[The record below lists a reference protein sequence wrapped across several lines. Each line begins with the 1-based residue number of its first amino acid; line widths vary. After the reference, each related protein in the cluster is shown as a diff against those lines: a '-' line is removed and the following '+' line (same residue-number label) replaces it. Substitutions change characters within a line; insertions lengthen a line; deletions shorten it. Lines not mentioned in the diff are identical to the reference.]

1 MQPVDL
7 TTLMAVVHDLQRGW
21 VPCRC
26 EQVVQWQTTCLALAL
41 RTFDQRSWLT
51 LSWHP
56 QAARL
61 HLGEAPPRGQDTF
74 TFSQQLKHQLNQLVL
89 VAVAPLAPW
98 ERVLDLQFGQR
109 PGDPPLWHLYVEIMG
124 KYSNVILVN
133 AQGQIVTAAH
143 QVSEQQSRV
152 RPIQTGE
159 PYQLPPALLGPC
171 PSRQESL
178 ESWQERLTLV
188 PGPLGK
194 VLLQSYRGLSSSLV
208 RSLLAQAQL
217 NPQSLSSALTRAD
230 WERLFQVWQRWLAAL
245 ETGDWHPA
253 LTADGYTLL
262 AWDQPGEASVHQ
274 VLERYYSGELDR
286 QRFSQLHNQ
295 LQQKLKTAL
304 AKVQH
309 KAEGFRQRLA
319 DSAQADQLRQQADL
333 LMAYSHRWQPGLTQL
348 TLPDFATGVPLTI
361 PIDPDKTAI
370 QQAQR
375 LYKQHQK
382 LQRARQV
389 VEPLLRAVEGEL
401 AYLQQVEASLKQLP
415 AYQEPADL
423 EALGEIEQELVQQGY
438 LVVPG
443 YRPPAPGRAQSEG
456 FRRHLS
462 PDGLPVWVGR
472 NNRQNDLLISTV
484 ASDYDLW
491 FHSQEIPG
499 SHVLLRLEPGQVP
512 SDRDRQ
518 YAADLAA
525 YFSQARQAD
534 QVPVVYTQPR
544 HVYKPKGARPG
555 MVIYRQETVI
565 WGQPRRVE
573 EELSPQANP

>member
-1 MQPVDL
+1 
-7 TTLMAVVHDLQRGW
+7 
-21 VPCRC
+21 
-26 EQVVQWQTTCLALAL
+26 
-41 RTFDQRSWLT
+41 
-51 LSWHP
+51 
-56 QAARL
+56 
-61 HLGEAPPRGQDTF
+61 
-74 TFSQQLKHQLNQLVL
+74 
-89 VAVAPLAPW
+89 
-98 ERVLDLQFGQR
+98 
-109 PGDPPLWHLYVEIMG
+109 
-124 KYSNVILVN
+124 
-133 AQGQIVTAAH
+133 
-143 QVSEQQSRV
+143 
-152 RPIQTGE
+152 
-159 PYQLPPALLGPC
+159 
-171 PSRQESL
+171 
-178 ESWQERLTLV
+178 
-188 PGPLGK
+188 
-194 VLLQSYRGLSSSLV
+194 
-208 RSLLAQAQL
+208 
-217 NPQSLSSALTRAD
+217 
-230 WERLFQVWQRWLAAL
+230 
-245 ETGDWHPA
+245 
-253 LTADGYTLL
+253 
-262 AWDQPGEASVHQ
+262 
-274 VLERYYSGELDR
+274 
-286 QRFSQLHNQ
+286 
-295 LQQKLKTAL
+295 
-304 AKVQH
+304 
-309 KAEGFRQRLA
+309 
-319 DSAQADQLRQQADL
+319 
-333 LMAYSHRWQPGLTQL
+333 
-348 TLPDFATGVPLTI
+348 
-361 PIDPDKTAI
+361 
-370 QQAQR
+370 
-375 LYKQHQK
+375 
-382 LQRARQV
+382 
-389 VEPLLRAVEGEL
+389 
-401 AYLQQVEASLKQLP
+401 VEASLKQLP